1 MKSRET
7 FKKALPVLS
16 VGALAAFGS
25 VFGASVVCSNN
36 NSTSICQQNQ
46 IINKSSKIT
55 KTSKTI
61 STINGQ
67 KIVDAIN
74 SFKQNP
80 SMTNTSQAYQFYY
93 NEGETADS
101 ALIKDIKQNIKY
113 VKYYDQSKVYTLP
126 DAAIEVIPT
135 SQYGN
140 YNIQINLSLID
151 GAVIYYNYFN
161 PSSNDKISN
170 ESSIT
175 SSNIV
180 VERNL
185 IQFNA
190 LTYNNVNEAKLQ
202 SAKKM
207 DTLQIVSITSGV
219 VGGIG
224 IILLIILLIKRKMA
238 NRFSY

>member
-7 FKKALPVLS
+7 FKKALPILG
-16 VGALAAFGS
+16 VGAIATFGS
-25 VFGASVVCSNN
+25 IFGTSVVCSNN
-36 NSTSICQQNQ
+36 NSVSNCQQNQ
-46 IINKSSKIT
+46 IINKSNKIT
-55 KTSKTI
+55 KTSKSI

-74 SFKQNP
+74 SFKLNP

-126 DAAIEVIPT
+126 DAAIQVVPT

-140 YNIQINLSLID
+140 YNIQINLSLVD

-161 PSSNDKISN
+161 PSANDTLS
-170 ESSIT
+170 ESSV
-175 SSNIV
+175 SNSNIV
-180 VERNL
+180 VERNS

-190 LTYNNVNEAKLQ
+190 LTYNNVNEARLQ

-207 DTLQIVSITSGV
+207 ETLQIVSITSGV

-224 IILLIILLIKRKMA
+224 IILLIVLLIKRKMA
-238 NRFSY
+238 NKFAY